1 MPCGCPI
8 WNYIYDACS
17 STGLASPSPDPPD
30 YPCKYCQLMTSPVNQ
45 PQLAVTDALKYLDE
59 IKEVYKDNPKVY
71 NAFLDI
77 MRDFKSQK
85 MDTSDVIKEVR
96 SLFHDQPGLRAG
108 LNIFLPPGYSIES
121 TTPGHQ
127 SKL

>member
-1 MPCGCPI
+1 
-8 WNYIYDACS
+8 
-17 STGLASPSPDPPD
+17 
-30 YPCKYCQLMTSPVNQ
+30 MTSPVNQ

-85 MDTSDVIKEVR
+85 WVLSKILVRTVTKASARMDTSDVIKEVR

-121 TTPGHQ
+121 TTPG
-127 SKL
+127 